1 MNQIKNRIKGGLYG
15 LIVGD
20 ALGVP
25 YEFRTKEEMK
35 SNPCI
40 DMIEYGTYNLPKGT
54 WIAFHLLFCSKFV
67 GNTESIANY

>member
-15 LIVGD
+15 LMVGD

-35 SNPCI
+35 SEPCI
-40 DMIEYGTYNLPKGT
+40 DMIGYGTYNLPKGIWSDGVFSHT
-54 WIAFHLLFCSKFV
+54 TLVNI
-67 GNTESIANY
+67 IYYI

>member
-35 SNPCI
+35 SEPCI
-40 DMIEYGTYNLPKGT
+40 DMIGYGTYNLPKGIWSDGVFPHT
-54 WIAFHLLFCSKFV
+54 TSVNIIYHV
-67 GNTESIANY
+67 